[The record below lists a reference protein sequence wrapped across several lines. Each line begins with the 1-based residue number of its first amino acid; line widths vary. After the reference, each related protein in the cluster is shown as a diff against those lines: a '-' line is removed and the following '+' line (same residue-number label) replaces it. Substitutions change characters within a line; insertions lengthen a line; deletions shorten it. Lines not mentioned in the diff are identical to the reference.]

1 MSITVFTKPKSI
13 LSIVVAL
20 VFIFDAN
27 LIMQLF
33 GMSLDDAGIMM
44 TRILGGAYL
53 GLGISFWFIN
63 GPDDIDEKSAYLY
76 GCSEGI
82 ASLACLAGTLNGA
95 LTAAGWT
102 FVVGYFAFSLCFFWV
117 APKAKG

>member
-63 GPDDIDEKSAYLY
+63 GPDDIDKKSAYLY
-76 GCSEGI
+76 GFSEGI

-95 LTAAGWT
+95 MNAAGWII
-102 FVVGYFAFSLCFFWV
+102 VVGYLAFSLCFFWV
-117 APKAKG
+117 ATKAQG

>member
-63 GPDDIDEKSAYLY
+63 GPDDIDKKSAYLY
-76 GCSEGI
+76 PLYLYHTRTMNYVLRTTHPKYKHDI
-82 ASLACLAGTLNGA
+82 LAS
-95 LTAAGWT
+95 
-102 FVVGYFAFSLCFFWV
+102 VMSLCHV
-117 APKAKG
+117 SCVGI